1 MSLRTNDSIIFDL
14 DGTLIDSLPGIECSV
29 REAFATL
36 NLPIRIDDLRDLIG
50 PPIRNILATVGDLS
64 DEPTLS
70 ALENAFR
77 ASYDSAGWR
86 KTVCFPGVETALRE
100 MRARDW
106 RLIIVTNKPETI
118 ALRIL
123 EHLRILHYFES
134 VLTRDSHTGEFFSK
148 DAMVR
153 SLMETYCIE
162 PENCFMAGDTMED
175 AQAAAKAGI
184 DFAYMTYGY
193 GRIEEFARVPV
204 AYRLGSFEKL
214 LPLSKK
220 ELVHD

>member
-1 MSLRTNDSIIFDL
+1 MSMRPNNSIIFDL
-14 DGTLIDSLPGIECSV
+14 DGTLIDSLPGIEFSV

-162 PENCFMAGDTMED
+162 PENCILAGDTMED
-175 AQAAAKAGI
+175 AKAAAKSRI
-184 DFAYMTYGY
+184 EFTYMTYGY
-193 GRIEEFARVPV
+193 GCLDDPTHLPV
-204 AYRLGSFEKL
+204 AHRVGSFEEL
-214 LPLSKK
+214 LPLLTK